1 MRGLEIVWTRSN
13 HYRENGMPTE
23 DRSTWS
29 DDRVKKDHAM
39 WTEIIG
45 SGRVLTKDQQDR
57 VDKTRDE
64 VDKRGIIPV
73 SGQG

>member
-57 VDKTRDE
+57 FDKTRDE